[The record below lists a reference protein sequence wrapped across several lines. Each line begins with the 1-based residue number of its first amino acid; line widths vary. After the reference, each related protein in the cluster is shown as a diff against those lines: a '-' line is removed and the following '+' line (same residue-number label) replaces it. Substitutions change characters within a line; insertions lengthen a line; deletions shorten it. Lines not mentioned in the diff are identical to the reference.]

1 MYNILFLIYLCSL
14 LYNILFYVGIFV
26 LIFRFIVCIDKK
38 IHMCWSFYCSQ
49 LLSPNTHKD
58 GGGGVLLPGSGTMIP
73 TFEPTPRVWS
83 GIPRVWIFSISV
95 WLLTRNPD
103 LWAGLVYWHKVPET
117 LVIYRI
123 NINKSGTRGQASNG
137 MREIL
142 ALHWQPST
150 QTHKPTDGLADERRD
165 RQSED
170 GRRTT
175 DGGRTDGR
183 RTADGRRMDSRTDK
197 RTNGRQTNGQM
208 DEQTKRQMKK
218 LRVLYHCRIYMM
230 TLYTRF

>member
-1 MYNILFLIYLCSL
+1 MQRKSQEIKKCWKCYKKKCIIFCSWYICVHYSGL
-14 LYNILFYVGIFV
+14 EQ
-26 LIFRFIVCIDKK
+26 
-38 IHMCWSFYCSQ
+38 WSQ
-49 LLSPNTHKD
+49 HLKR
-58 GGGGVLLPGSGTMIP
+58 
-73 TFEPTPRVWS
+73 TPRVWS
-83 GIPRVWIFSISV
+83 GIPRVWIFSLSV

-103 LWAGLVYWHKVPET
+103 LWTGLVYWHTGPET

-123 NINKSGTRGQASNG
+123 NKNKSGTRGQASNG

-150 QTHKPTDGLADERRD
+150 QRHKSTDGLADERRD